1 MTNERNETIAAVAT
15 GTGGAVALIRI
26 SGERAVPIGDA
37 LFRSIQGKPLSTQKG
52 YTIHYG
58 TIRDGEAVIDEVL
71 VSLFR
76 APHSYTGE
84 DMIEISCHASD
95 YAA

>member
-37 LFRSIQGKPLSTQKG
+37 LFRSSPCLRRKDIRSTTERFATAKPL
-52 YTIHYG
+52 
-58 TIRDGEAVIDEVL
+58 
-71 VSLFR
+71 
-76 APHSYTGE
+76 
-84 DMIEISCHASD
+84 
-95 YAA
+95 